1 MDSTR
6 KSWFVFAD
14 VICILLALELAAEF
28 MIPEDWSLLIDYTGA
43 TTFTIGTFIL
53 SFYIM
58 DCHNIGHEDVKDS
71 IIRLSMGI
79 FLGTLLTTGLFYFLE
94 KWRFPRTL
102 FIVQMLLNMIFS
114 VGWRLIYLR
123 FSSRFMTTQRIL
135 FLGVEKANRVRK
147 LLNTYATESDIIGY
161 LGKEGA
167 DEEYAGQHLG
177 FISDALSVIRQ
188 RQVTRVIMLDE
199 TVLSADLAKDLFNAR
214 LSGLAVD
221 DMRSLYERL
230 ARRVPIDLINDNWLL
245 HEDGFNLNVHQ
256 VARRLKRAFDIFVSF
271 FMLIVLSPFLL
282 IVALIIKL
290 ETPGSAIYS
299 QNRVGLQGKIFTV
312 YKLRSMGID
321 AEKDGAQWAQ
331 KSDPRVTKVGRF
343 IRKTRIDELPQLF
356 NVLKGDMSLIG
367 PRPERPEFVSELE
380 AQIPY
385 FYVRHS
391 VKPGITGWAQVLYP
405 YGSSIEDAR
414 YKLEYDFYYIKHMS
428 ILLELKIIL
437 KTIGVVLF
445 PKGAR

>member
-1 MDSTR
+1 MERSH
-6 KSWFVFAD
+6 KYWFVILD
-14 VICILLALELAAEF
+14 VICILAALELSA
-28 MIPEDWSLLIDYTGA
+28 MYLIPVDWSLLTDYTGA
-43 TTFTIGTFIL
+43 TTFTVLIFML

-58 DCHNIGHEDVKDS
+58 DCHNVGHEEVKDS

-79 FLGTLLTTGLFYFLE
+79 GLGIMLTTVFFYFFE
-94 KWRFPRTL
+94 NWRFPRTL
-102 FIVQMLLNMIFS
+102 FIVQMLANLLFS
-114 VGWRLIYLR
+114 LGWRVIYLR
-123 FSSRFMTTQRIL
+123 FAGRIISPQRVL
-135 FLGVEKANRVRK
+135 FLGSENSSRVRR
-147 LLNTYATESDIIGY
+147 LLREYSPEAEIIGY
-161 LGKEGA
+161 LGEEGA

-177 FISDALSVIRQ
+177 SISDALSVVRNRNI
-188 RQVTRVIMLDE
+188 TKVIMLNDSNF
-199 TVLSADLAKDLFNAR
+199 TGDLAKELFNAR

-230 ARRVPIDLINDNWLL
+230 ALRVPVDLINDNWLL

-256 VARRLKRAFDIFVSF
+256 MARRAKRVFDIVVSF
-271 FMLIVLSPFLL
+271 GLLLVLWPILLLTALAIKMESPGP
-282 IVALIIKL
+282 V
-290 ETPGSAIYS
+290 IYS
-299 QNRVGLQGKIFTV
+299 QRRVGLQGKVFTV
-312 YKLRSMGID
+312 YKLRSMSVD
-321 AEKDGAQWAQ
+321 AEKDGAQWAV
-331 KSDPRVTKVGRF
+331 KADPRVTKVGRF

-356 NVLKGDMSLIG
+356 NVFIGDMSLIG

-414 YKLEYDFYYIKHMS
+414 YKLEYDFYYIKHLS
-428 ILLELKIIL
+428 ILLELKIFL